1 MLSFYIKERPMN
13 GFLHNLVQVFNE
25 FSVMCLVVSLVTL
38 TDYEPNPVVRYENGY
53 KFENAVY
60 AIFAVN
66 IVILL
71 LIIANTI
78 YK

>member
-38 TDYEPNPVVRYENGY
+38 TDYEPSPVVRYENGY
-53 KFENAVY
+53 MFENAVY

-66 IVILL
+66 ICILL
-71 LIIANTI
+71 LIIASTI